1 MATEIIMPQLGES
14 VVDGTVVEW
23 LKQVGDAV
31 EEYEP
36 IVRVSTDKVDT
47 EVPAPTSGVLLAIHI
62 PEDNTVDS
70 GVVLGVIGA
79 PNEEVADAPSAP
91 PSETHSAL
99 ITQAPQTAKNP
110 APSSNN
116 ATGHV
121 TPVVAR
127 MVQIHNLDLSQ
138 IEGTGRNGRITKKD
152 VLAYMDQQPT
162 TQADDD
168 IPPWEQPG
176 SGDLFKPTVEY
187 DLDESSQATKPAK
200 PKQSS
205 KFQPKQTSQ
214 PALSKGDIPGELL
227 AISGM
232 RRSIAQHMVE
242 SKQTSPHVTTVFEA
256 DLSAIVN
263 HRAQHKE
270 TYAKQGVR
278 LTYTSYFVMAVVSA
292 LQDHPLLNA
301 RWTDEGI
308 YQHHVANIGMAV
320 ALDEGL
326 IVPVIKNAQD
336 YNLMGLARHVND
348 LAERAR
354 NRQLKPDEV
363 RDGTFSITNH
373 GVSGSLFATPIINQ
387 PQSAI
392 LGVGALEKRVKV
404 INDAIAIRPCAYLSL
419 TFDHRLIDGATADHF
434 VASVVAHLQTWA
446 NQ

>member
-1 MATEIIMPQLGES
+1 
-14 VVDGTVVEW
+14 
-23 LKQVGDAV
+23 
-31 EEYEP
+31 
-36 IVRVSTDKVDT
+36 
-47 EVPAPTSGVLLAIHI
+47 
-62 PEDNTVDS
+62 
-70 GVVLGVIGA
+70 
-79 PNEEVADAPSAP
+79 
-91 PSETHSAL
+91 
-99 ITQAPQTAKNP
+99 
-110 APSSNN
+110 
-116 ATGHV
+116 
-121 TPVVAR
+121 
-127 MVQIHNLDLSQ
+127 
-138 IEGTGRNGRITKKD
+138 
-152 VLAYMDQQPT
+152 
-162 TQADDD
+162 
-168 IPPWEQPG
+168 
-176 SGDLFKPTVEY
+176 
-187 DLDESSQATKPAK
+187 
-200 PKQSS
+200 
-205 KFQPKQTSQ
+205 
-214 PALSKGDIPGELL
+214 
-227 AISGM
+227 
-232 RRSIAQHMVE
+232 
-242 SKQTSPHVTTVFEA
+242 
-256 DLSAIVN
+256 
-263 HRAQHKE
+263 
-270 TYAKQGVR
+270 
-278 LTYTSYFVMAVVSA
+278 VVSA